1 MPLVSL
7 IYASTA
13 VHKMNRQELLNIL
26 HEARNKNKRLD
37 ITGLLLYKDG
47 NFMQVLE
54 GEYKAVSELYET
66 IEGDPRHIGVHLLI
80 KRPIDERT
88 FGDWQMAFVDIA
100 EVNVNELDGY
110 NDFLENP
117 FQQIEDTSLA
127 YTFLNTFKSI
137 IV

>member
-13 VHKMNRQELLNIL
+13 THKLSRQEIIDIL
-26 HEARNKNKRLD
+26 DKSREKNKQLG

-54 GEYKAVSELYET
+54 GEDKAVSDLYEA
-66 IEGDPRHIGVHLLI
+66 IEADPRHVGTHVML
-80 KRPIDERT
+80 KRPVDERT
-88 FGDWQMAFVDIA
+88 FGDWQMAFVDLD
-100 EVNVNELDGY
+100 EVDTSQLEGY
-110 NDFLENP
+110 SDFLETPLN
-117 FQQIEDTSLA
+117 QIQDGSLA

>member
-13 VHKMNRQELLNIL
+13 THKLSRQEIMDIL
-26 HEARNKNKRLD
+26 DKSREKNKQLD
-37 ITGLLLYKDG
+37 ITGMLLYKDG
-47 NFMQVLE
+47 NFLQVLE
-54 GEYKAVSELYET
+54 GEENVVTKLYET
-66 IEGDPRHIGVHLLI
+66 IEADLRHIGTHLML

-88 FGDWQMAFVDIA
+88 FGDWQMGFVD
-100 EVNVNELDGY
+100 LDDVDPSQLEGY
-110 NDFLENP
+110 SNFL
-117 FQQIEDTSLA
+117 DTPLDKIQDGSLA